1 MTKWT
6 PVSDKTKY
14 GVAIANFTQDG
25 LHRLRLNV
33 GDAVYIY
40 EESEEWYYGC
50 CTGSK
55 TKKGI
60 FPKSYI
66 AVKDSIID
74 KTGPH
79 EVVIPKEPSI
89 IKEITAVLREWGP
102 IWKQL
107 YLTNR
112 TEFDSVRS
120 MMYELMD
127 SRRKIMS
134 GTLPVDE
141 LRELKQKV
149 TTKIEMGNAI
159 LDLDLVVRL
168 SGNILNPDVTS
179 TIDLYRAHL
188 EAAQRIKQMSSAQ
201 SDIGSP
207 KISSRYCHNLFVVVK
222 NFVCRIGDDADL
234 LMTLYDAKEQKFI
247 SENYFVQW
255 GKSGLAK
262 DLDQLNNLRV
272 LFTDLGSRDLSR
284 ERVNFICQIIRIG
297 AMELKEPDH
306 KRSTIYSKKAV
317 ESEGMRRPFG
327 VAAMDISDIICGK
340 IDSDEEKQ
348 YFVPY
353 VQCGERDFLDTAIKK
368 ALSAKEITQK
378 EHKGQGLWICLKLLH
393 GDNKQV
399 REENP
404 HLVSGTTAVARKMGF
419 PEVILPGDVRN
430 DLYLTLVQAEF
441 SKGTKS
447 SDRNIEVTVKVC
459 NEKGAIIPGVIS
471 VGSGSENLDEYHSVI
486 YYHEDRP
493 RWMETFKIA
502 VPIELFYSAH
512 LLFMFKH
519 RSSNEAKDRAEKPFA
534 MSFVKLMQENGTTLN
549 DEVHELLVYRLDHKR
564 HAETDTTYLTLP
576 ATRAE
581 FNAIVQHSSTPNVQ
595 PNKAQ
600 LASFQ
605 AGGISLAIKDSFQI
619 STLVCSTK
627 LTQNVDL
634 LGLLKWWTLPENL
647 QKNLHAL
654 MKVDGEEVVKFLQ
667 DILDALFDI
676 LMKNS
681 DSELYDNLVFE
692 ALVFIICLISDRK
705 YLHFKPVLDL
715 YIEETFSATLA
726 YNKLIVVLKYY
737 IDNINLETQETESLL
752 MRAMKS
758 IEYIFKFIVHSRK
771 LFAHLNEGK
780 GTQQFELSLEQLL
793 KSITEMML
801 YKADA
806 VLLIQ
811 GACLKYFPATI
822 PDILR
827 VFNAEQLSHIITE
840 LINNLPPERLKKQK
854 MMCVN
859 DIVHSELFTLPK
871 CRAILLPM
879 INSHVQLLME
889 KGDELELCVKILS
902 DIMVVLHGH
911 DRAQTV
917 DDISEVMLS
926 VLRTVIQTV
935 IKTDRSLPIVGNIVA
950 LMVAILRQMSKHHYQ
965 IYLDH
970 FPTNTDLL
978 DFLMEIL
985 LVFKDLVSKNV
996 YPKDWNDM
1004 IMLQNNVM
1012 LKALRY
1018 FSHTIRDRFTNP
1030 FDYQVWNNYFHCAIA
1045 FLTQDALQLENF
1057 SHNKR
1062 NKIVARY
1069 KDMRRE
1075 TGFEIRKMWFNLG
1088 QNKIHFVP
1096 GMIGPFLEMT
1106 MIPEAELRKATIP
1119 IFFDMMQCEFYSP
1132 RKSMSFHQND
1142 FYVHNLE
1149 IKGNF
1154 QEARPMFTSSFARF
1168 KNLCCCLFL
1177 SELTLV
1183 MCPVEQF
1190 HVSWGFKKSSTIFHS
1205 YVSKF
1210 NIEPLKCFHAFEN
1223 EMITKLDVLVEGGR
1237 GDQQYQD
1244 FLQQIS
1250 DKPCLLVRASNGSG
1264 WPVRL
1269 FTRMA
1274 VDRYVPASDPSNTRH
1289 SRREFYHE
1297 INRQEMYIRYLHK
1310 LCDLHLECDNY
1321 IEAAFTLQLHA
1332 KLLRWSDE
1340 GLPSLLRSA
1349 KYPECETNRELKERL
1364 YYEILDHFD
1373 KGKLWEA
1380 GLMLCKELL
1389 AQYENET
1396 FDYGQLSMLHARMA
1410 TFYENIMRH
1419 LRPEPEYFRVAYYG
1433 RSFPA
1438 FLQNKVFVY
1447 RGKEYERL
1455 SDFSTRLL
1463 NQFPNAMLLTKL
1475 TIPGKDVTESQ
1486 CQYLQIN
1493 KVDPIMNNAQRFQN
1507 KPVHD
1512 QILKYYRVNEVN
1524 KFTYSRPLRRGEK
1537 DSDSDFGNIWLER
1550 TTLETAYMLPGILR
1564 WFVVVK
1570 THTVEVSPLRN
1581 AVETMEATNAK
1592 IRDHVLQYRADLTLP
1607 LNPLSMLLGGIVDA
1621 AVNGG
1626 IGQYEKASAS
1636 LCAFFTQESLQNNKS
1651 DWEGIDR
1658 LKELIACQI
1667 PLLEAAIE
1675 IHKQKAPE
1683 SLQPYHSH
1691 MQEKFLKLKAH
1702 IEEKYGKAA
1711 PPPELIDHPIL
1722 IRRYRSVPPP
1732 APPSRT
1738 ERTDSSVFA
1747 PEVSTRKTAS
1757 ISSLPTL
1764 PGKPPNTPTSRALV
1778 SSVFVKQNSVTSPH
1792 KAHSKKSR
1800 DSTGLTLRRNSAASL
1815 SSQHEEKSQSQWYD
1829 LPLTTDKA
1837 EAPIIELN
1845 EQLTPHRP
1853 LRSEAE
1859 KRHSRPSSGQ
1869 FKLPPSTPPQAVTPS
1884 LASAMTF
1891 PLFPASSS
1899 VTPSSPDGLDGEMDR
1914 PPPLPQKQAYADY
1927 TNITDDVPTLAMRKP
1942 SLSIPSGAK
1951 SRPQPPLPVKEGS
1964 KERTPVLPKK
1974 PERPPTNRNLSFPAE
1989 VTKKMPRT
1997 ASETMES

>member
-1 MTKWT
+1 MTKWA
-6 PVSDKTKY
+6 PVSDKSKY
-14 GVAIANFTQDG
+14 GVAIANFTQEG

-50 CTGSK
+50 CTSSK
-55 TKKGI
+55 AKKGI

-107 YLTNR
+107 YLTNK

-141 LRELKQKV
+141 LRELKHKV

-201 SDIGSP
+201 SDMGSP
-207 KISSRYCHNLFVVVK
+207 KTSSRYCHNLFVVLK

-297 AMELKEPDH
+297 G
-306 KRSTIYSKKAV
+306 STLYSKKAV

-327 VAAMDISDIICGK
+327 VAAMDISDIISGK

-459 NEKGAIIPGVIS
+459 NEKGTIIPGVIS

-549 DEVHELLVYRLDHKR
+549 DEVHELLVYRVSERMGLFDME
-564 HAETDTTYLTLP
+564 AYFE
-576 ATRAE
+576 E
-581 FNAIVQHSSTPNVQ
+581 NSSTPNVQ

-681 DSELYDNLVFE
+681 DSDLYDNLVFE

-780 GTQQFELSLEQLL
+780 GTQLFEQSLEELL
-793 KSITEMML
+793 KSITGMML
-801 YKADA
+801 HKADA

-917 DDISEVMLS
+917 DDISQVMLS

-935 IKTDRSLPIVGNIVA
+935 IKTDRSLSIVGNIVA

-1062 NKIVARY
+1062 NKI
-1069 KDMRRE
+1069 
-1075 TGFEIRKMWFNLG
+1075 
-1088 QNKIHFVP
+1088 
-1096 GMIGPFLEMT
+1096 
-1106 MIPEAELRKATIP
+1106 
-1119 IFFDMMQCEFYSP
+1119 CEFYSP
-1132 RKSMSFHQND
+1132 RKSISFHQND
-1142 FYVHNLE
+1142 CYVHNLD

-1154 QEARPMFTSSFARF
+1154 QEARLTCSLESSLETTLYGELSPLQACISEFGV
-1168 KNLCCCLFL
+1168 NPFL
-1177 SELTLV
+1177 SILHLLSA
-1183 MCPVEQF
+1183 F
-1190 HVSWGFKKSSTIFHS
+1190 S
-1205 YVSKF
+1205 
-1210 NIEPLKCFHAFEN
+1210 NFEN

-1244 FLQQIS
+1244 FLQQILY
-1250 DKPCLLVRASNGSG
+1250 DLCENHTALHDAGLKFIRIV
-1264 WPVRL
+1264 VRL
-1269 FTRMA
+1269 MKRLLEYRTIITDENKENRMSCT
-1274 VDRYVPASDPSNTRH
+1274 VNLL
-1289 SRREFYHE
+1289 EFYHE

-1410 TFYENIMRH
+1410 TFYQNIMRH

-1493 KVDPIMNNAQRFQN
+1493 KVDPVMNNPQRFQN

-1537 DSDSDFGNIWLER
+1537 DSDSDIGHIWLER

-1570 THTVEVSPLRN
+1570 TQTVEVSPLQN
-1581 AVETMEATNAK
+1581 AVETMESANAK

-1626 IGQYEKASAS
+1626 IGQYEKASAY
-1636 LCAFFTQESLQNNKS
+1636 LLFLLQNNKS
-1651 DWEGIDR
+1651 DREGIDR

-1702 IEEKYGKAA
+1702 IEEKYGKA
-1711 PPPELIDHPIL
+1711 
-1722 IRRYRSVPPP
+1722 V
-1732 APPSRT
+1732 
-1738 ERTDSSVFA
+1738 
-1747 PEVSTRKTAS
+1747 
-1757 ISSLPTL
+1757 
-1764 PGKPPNTPTSRALV
+1764 
-1778 SSVFVKQNSVTSPH
+1778 
-1792 KAHSKKSR
+1792 
-1800 DSTGLTLRRNSAASL
+1800 
-1815 SSQHEEKSQSQWYD
+1815 
-1829 LPLTTDKA
+1829 
-1837 EAPIIELN
+1837 
-1845 EQLTPHRP
+1845 
-1853 LRSEAE
+1853 
-1859 KRHSRPSSGQ
+1859 
-1869 FKLPPSTPPQAVTPS
+1869 
-1884 LASAMTF
+1884 
-1891 PLFPASSS
+1891 
-1899 VTPSSPDGLDGEMDR
+1899 
-1914 PPPLPQKQAYADY
+1914 
-1927 TNITDDVPTLAMRKP
+1927 
-1942 SLSIPSGAK
+1942 
-1951 SRPQPPLPVKEGS
+1951 
-1964 KERTPVLPKK
+1964 
-1974 PERPPTNRNLSFPAE
+1974 
-1989 VTKKMPRT
+1989 
-1997 ASETMES
+1997 